1 MPWQRVSPIAA
12 AAILAALLI
21 LAAVATAA
29 AGLSR
34 NNNRFAYAAPAPQTV
49 TKDAAVTTITNPSP
63 PHAQAGAV
71 LTISVAVQNLGSAA
85 ETFSVTLEDTTDSK
99 TVNTASITLAANE
112 KGVILFLWDTT
123 GASSTPTPPLPG
135 RPHILRATAALTGD
149 SNSANNSQTNA
160 PGILIRPAPQP
171 MTPMIT
177 ISEDPDAKYGQ
188 SLTLSRPDIATAP
201 TSLTAPFIGSA
212 QAQLSKSLTQPPLAT
227 AANAQQEL
235 FIGSAAVSY
244 QSGRGFLNPFRRGEV
259 RGQVRLQSRDS
270 SLGGYVQIGREVYFL
285 EAGGTFR
292 ASAPSGF
299 QDIYIRAP
307 GYVPV
312 LIPRVNINPGE
323 LLTIPELTLP
333 FGDANGDGRV
343 DILDLSIAAGNFGST
358 IRRLPSP

>member
-21 LAAVATAA
+21 LAAVALAA

-34 NNNRFAYAAPAPQTV
+34 NDSRFAYAAPSPQTV
-49 TKDAAVTTITNPSP
+49 TKDAAVTAISNPNP

-71 LTISVAVQNLGSAA
+71 LTISVAVQNLGSAT

-135 RPHILRATAALTGD
+135 RPHILRATATLTGD

-160 PGILIRPAPQP
+160 PGILIRPAP
-171 MTPMIT
+171 TPMIT
-177 ISEDPDAKYGQ
+177 ISEVPDAQYGQ
-188 SLTLSRPDIATAP
+188 NLTLTRPDIATAS
-201 TSLTAPFIGSA
+201 TTLTAPFIGSA
-212 QAQLSKSLTQPPLAT
+212 QAQLSKSMTQPSLTT
-227 AANAQQEL
+227 AAGAQQEL
-235 FIGSAAVSY
+235 FIGGAAVSY

-259 RGQVRLQSRDS
+259 RGQVQLQSRDS

-285 EAGGTFR
+285 EAGGAFR
-292 ASAPSGF
+292 AAAPSGF

-312 LIPRVNINPGE
+312 LIRRVNINPGE

-358 IRRLPSP
+358 LRRLPPP

>member
-12 AAILAALLI
+12 AAILAVLLI
-21 LAAVATAA
+21 LAAVVTTA

-34 NNNRFAYAAPAPQTV
+34 NDNRFAYAAPAPQTV
-49 TKDAAVTTITNPSP
+49 TKDATVTTITNPSP

-71 LTISVAVQNLGSAA
+71 LTVSVAVQNLGSAA

-123 GASSTPTPPLPG
+123 GASVGDTLPG

-149 SNSANNSQTNA
+149 SNSANNSRTNT
-160 PGILIRPAPQP
+160 PGILIRPAPPP
-171 MTPMIT
+171 MPLTIT
-177 ISEDPDAKYGQ
+177 ISEPPHADYGQ
-188 SLTLSRPDIATAP
+188 NLTLTRPTIATTATP
-201 TSLTAPFIGSA
+201 LTAPFIRSP

-227 AANAQQEL
+227 AAGAQQEL
-235 FIGSAAVSY
+235 FIGGAAVSY

-259 RGQVRLQSRDS
+259 RGTVRLQSRDS
-270 SLGGYVQIGREVYFL
+270 SLGGYVQIGREVYFI
-285 EAGGTFR
+285 EAGGAFR
-292 ASAPSGF
+292 AAAPSGF

-312 LIPRVNINPGE
+312 LIPRANINPGE

-358 IRRLPSP
+358 LRRLPPP

>member
-12 AAILAALLI
+12 AAILAVLLI
-21 LAAVATAA
+21 LAAVALAA

-34 NNNRFAYAAPAPQTV
+34 NDNRFAYAAPSPQTV
-49 TKDAAVTTITNPSP
+49 TKDAAVTNIVNPNP

-71 LTISVAVQNLGSAA
+71 LTISVAVQNLGSAT
-85 ETFSVTLEDTTDSK
+85 ETFSVTLEDTTDGK

-112 KGVILFLWDTT
+112 KGVILFLWDTA

-135 RPHILRATAALTGD
+135 RPHILRATATLTGD

-160 PGILIRPAPQP
+160 PGILIRPAP
-171 MTPMIT
+171 TPMIT
-177 ISEDPDAKYGQ
+177 ISEEPNAKYGQ
-188 SLTLSRPDIATAP
+188 SLTLTRPTIATVATP
-201 TSLTAPFIGSA
+201 LTAPFIRSA

-227 AANAQQEL
+227 AAGAQQEL
-235 FIGSAAVSY
+235 FIGGAAVSY

-259 RGQVRLQSRDS
+259 RGTVRLQSRDS
-270 SLGGYVQIGREVYFL
+270 SLGSYVQIGREVYFL
-285 EAGGTFR
+285 EAGGAFR

-358 IRRLPSP
+358 LRRLPPP